1 MGDLFQGV
9 EKMFRESFCLCL
21 FFRKSKSLSPIV
33 GKLRTI
39 PVKKAVL
46 GLLNPVTYVNE
57 KYLGLQH
64 TSTDL
69 IQSMMGEGAC
79 SNVDHLL
86 VLREERPDGQKIRD
100 EVNSAKLKYLV
111 ADLNSADQ
119 YLIISAKY
127 IGAYLNVRG
136 AMVTG
141 TVLAATECCEI
152 LFPCY
157 DVTPPPPKKIQR

>member
-1 MGDLFQGV
+1 MKEYTKMWEQNIHTISKTAEKYPQEIYAAVVRWIQSEWIFPQYVTKNMGDSFQGV

-86 VLREERPDGQKIRD
+86 VLR
-100 EVNSAKLKYLV
+100 
-111 ADLNSADQ
+111 
-119 YLIISAKY
+119 
-127 IGAYLNVRG
+127 
-136 AMVTG
+136 
-141 TVLAATECCEI
+141 
-152 LFPCY
+152 
-157 DVTPPPPKKIQR
+157 